1 MADVGKVDGG
11 KLGPGPIGP
20 KKKKDADADHFREMM
35 KSGKVRETDPEEQ
48 RKRKSQS
55 EREEEEAAE
64 MTTAQPSNQEKIIPT
79 TTPDT
84 FQLNIKESEGAAVV
98 SEGGFAEPP
107 PPPAPPPFFPSPQ
120 VQPDENYP
128 ISESDTSMSTP
139 QQPRTERQKRV
150 ERKKTETT
158 PPTRPVEK
166 GKKGEKAEKGE
177 KKPPSVPL
185 TGAPKK
191 KETARPEA
199 QEVAAPYTPPQ
210 PMAQTAPTK
219 EKPEKEA
226 IAPPLAKGAW
236 EANED
241 LDKDEGERLKK
252 VVSTKKEIP
261 PTTPFPSTTAP
272 AQAPVTLPGE
282 PLQPVAAPFAHL
294 PAAVAALFERMVGVM
309 TVMTNN
315 TKGVT
320 QTTINLDTPK
330 FANSVFFGAQIIISE
345 YSTAPKA
352 FNIQLLGNQQAVNLF
367 TNNAQELVAAFQ
379 AGNYTF
385 KVNRIDTGYLSTPDV
400 RRREVRRVKRKRGAE
415 E

>member
-20 KKKKDADADHFREMM
+20 KKKKDADADQFREMM

-64 MTTAQPSNQEKIIPT
+64 MTTAQPSSQDKIVPA
-79 TTPDT
+79 PSADT
-84 FQLNIKESEGAAVV
+84 FEVKVPEAEG
-98 SEGGFAEPP
+98 EFAQPP
-107 PPPAPPPFFPSPQ
+107 TPPAPPPFFPPP
-120 VQPDENYP
+120 VQP
-128 ISESDTSMSTP
+128 DTSMSTP

-158 PPTRPVEK
+158 PPIEK
-166 GKKGEKAEKGE
+166 GKKGEK
-177 KKPPSVPL
+177 KPPAAAPL
-185 TGAPKK
+185 TSAPKK
-191 KETARPEA
+191 KETARPEE

-210 PMAQTAPTK
+210 PIAQTAPPTK
-219 EKPEKEA
+219 EEA
-226 IAPPLAKGAW
+226 LPPPLAKGAW

-241 LDKDEGERLKK
+241 LDKDEGQLLKK
-252 VVSTKKEIP
+252 GPPSKKAIP

-272 AQAPVTLPGE
+272 TQAPVILPGE
-282 PLQPVAAPFAHL
+282 PLQPITAPFAHL

-309 TVMTNN
+309 TVMN
-315 TKGVT
+315 TTGVT
-320 QTTINLDTPK
+320 QTTINLDNPK
-330 FANSVFFGAQIIISE
+330 YANSVFFGAQIIISE

-385 KVNRIDTGYLSTPDV
+385 KVNRIDTGYLSTPEV